1 MTIRFDAVRLAL
13 PHFDLELDF
22 AATSA
27 RLVLFGPSGAGKTS
41 LLELLTGMRRAE
53 SGRISENGRTLSDVA
68 GGVFVAPAARA
79 IGYAP
84 QDDCVFPHLS
94 VDANVAYG
102 ARDDAKLT
110 EVDMLIDAF
119 GLAPLRRTRAGRL
132 SGGEKRRVAIARALA
147 RSPRLVVLDEP
158 FAGIDVALKERLIE
172 FLREHQRATG
182 VPMIVVTHDPAE
194 ARALADE
201 VIVMERGR
209 VVSQGDAESILQ

>member
-1 MTIRFDAVRLAL
+1 MTIRFESVRLGL

-22 AATSA
+22 TASSA
-27 RLVLFGPSGAGKTS
+27 RLALFGPSGAGKTS

-53 SGRISENGRTLSDVA
+53 QGTVTLGERLLSDVA
-68 GGVFVAPAARA
+68 SGVFVAPSDRM

-102 ARDDAKLT
+102 ASDDAKLT
-110 EVDMLIDAF
+110 EVDALIDAF

-158 FAGIDVALKERLIE
+158 FAGIDVALKERLIA
-172 FLREHQRATG
+172 FLRERQRATG
-182 VPMIVVTHDPAE
+182 VPMIVVAHDPAE

-201 VIVMERGR
+201 VVVLERGR
-209 VVSQGDAESILQ
+209 VVGQGEAEVLLG

>member
-1 MTIRFDAVRLAL
+1 MTIRFESVRLGL

-27 RLVLFGPSGAGKTS
+27 RLALFGPSGAGKTS
-41 LLELLTGMRRAE
+41 LLELLTGMRRAQR
-53 SGRISENGRTLSDVA
+53 GRISEAGRLLSDVD
-68 GGVFVAPAARA
+68 GGVFVAPSDRA

-102 ARDDAKLT
+102 VSDEAGHARVAT
-110 EVDMLIDAF
+110 LIDAF
-119 GLAPLRRTRAGRL
+119 GLGPMRRTRAGRL

-147 RSPRLVVLDEP
+147 GSPRLVVLDEP
-158 FAGIDVALKERLIE
+158 FAGIDLALKETLIE

-182 VPMIVVTHDPAE
+182 VPMIVVTHEKPE
-194 ARALADE
+194 ALALADE
-201 VIVMERGR
+201 VIVMERGK
-209 VVSQGDAESILQ
+209 VVGQGGAREVLR